1 MIAVDTNILVYA
13 HRADSPWHSQA
24 LERLL
29 SLAEGSRR
37 WGIPWA
43 CVHEFI
49 AIVTHPRIYRP
60 PTPLATA
67 LDAVRAWTDSPMLT
81 FLGEA
86 EDHLDRLSSLM
97 HTAKAEGPEV
107 HDARVAAVCLSHG
120 VREFW
125 SADRDF
131 SRFPTLKAVNPLLHR
146 EGIVSPNTPH
156 SPAANE

>member
-1 MIAVDTNILVYA
+1 MIAVDTNVLVYA
-13 HRADSPWHSQA
+13 HRADSPWHA
-24 LERLL
+24 HAIELML

-60 PTPLATA
+60 PTPLGMA
-67 LDAVRAWTDSPMLT
+67 LDAVRAWTASPMLT
-81 FLGEA
+81 FLGEG
-86 EDHLDRLSSLM
+86 EDHLDRLSALLRA
-97 HTAKAEGPEV
+97 AKSEGPEV

-120 VREFW
+120 VKEFW

-131 SRFPTLKAVNPLLHR
+131 TRFPALKVVNPLLERGGRHR
-146 EGIVSPNTPH
+146 
-156 SPAANE
+156 

>member
-1 MIAVDTNILVYA
+1 VIAVDTNILVYA
-13 HRADSPWHSQA
+13 HRADSPWHRQA
-24 LERLL
+24 LERML
-29 SLAEGSRR
+29 SLAKGSRR

-60 PTPLATA
+60 PTPLDMA
-67 LDAVRAWTDSPMLT
+67 LDAIRAWTDSPMLS
-81 FLGEA
+81 FLGEG
-86 EDHLDRLSSLM
+86 EDHLLRLSSLM
-97 HTAKAEGPEV
+97 QTAKAEGPEV

-131 SRFPTLKAVNPLLHR
+131 TRFPALKTINPLLDVEAR
-146 EGIVSPNTPH
+146 RR
-156 SPAANE
+156 